1 MSTIDLLAS
10 SLGRDD
16 EAANLDLA
24 SRLAAGDDKGAIAE
38 LIAALDTGTAA
49 NIRHDAIKTLYE
61 IGAIKPELIAAY
73 AQKFAAL
80 LDDASNR
87 MVWGAM
93 TALDAIADVAPKAV
107 EPLVPV
113 MIKAADSGTVIAK
126 DQCIMALVKLSRAGD
141 ADKMCPILLDRLQES
156 APNQFPLYAEQ
167 IAPVVPQ
174 SLLGK
179 FTGILKARLET
190 IAEDSKRRRVQ
201 KLLAKFNG

>member
-24 SRLAAGDDKGAIAE
+24 GSLAARNDNGAIAE

-49 NIRHDAIKTLYE
+49 IRHDAIKTLYE

-113 MIKAADSGTVIAK
+113 MVKAADNGTVIAK
-126 DQCIMALVKLSRAGD
+126 DQCIMALVKLSRAGE
-141 ADKMCPILLDRLQES
+141 ADKMCPILLDRLEDS

-167 IAPVVPQ
+167 IAPVVPH

-179 FTGILKARLET
+179 FTGILKARLDT
-190 IAEDSKRRRVQ
+190 MAEDGKRRRVQ